1 MLLARKA
8 EGRPLQRVEALEV
21 LGCSPRSLDR
31 ALAQLRALQLVPAE
45 RGYTATG
52 GAGTPQVALP
62 GLGTPAAG
70 TPPAPPTPPQTPPH
84 PPLPPRP
91 ATGAGVDAGPQLLL
105 HGSVDSVPVSAAEH
119 LVAQGVLDHLNL
131 QLGTS
136 FTADAW
142 RAKIVR
148 RCREHRELDL
158 AGHVAVCEATL
169 RETWWQDRPATPS
182 IIYGSAEQFERCQ
195 AALAKRPRAERQTL
209 SADAQR
215 AADQWAEAE
224 RLAME
229 SSTAEVE
236 ISDPRLQRLLQ
247 RHTTTGDT
255 TT

>member
-8 EGRPLQRVEALEV
+8 EGRTLQRVEALEV

-62 GLGTPAAG
+62 GLAAAPPG
-70 TPPAPPTPPQTPPH
+70 PPAPPQTPPH
-84 PPLPPRP
+84 PPFPPRP
-91 ATGAGVDAGPQLLL
+91 TTGRGVDTGRLLL
-105 HGSVDSVPVSAAEH
+105 HGSVDDVAVSHAEH
-119 LVAQGVLDHLNL
+119 LVAQGVLDHLNT
-131 QLGTS
+131 QLGTN
-136 FTADAW
+136 FTADGW

-158 AGHVAVCEATL
+158 AGHVAVVEATL

-224 RLAME
+224 RQAVE
-229 SSTAEVE
+229 SSTDPVE

-247 RHTTTGDT
+247 RHTTTGGT